1 MCRVTAGKG
10 QACEQINAVIN
21 AGLHCTFD
29 MSGHL
34 QCSHRNRADVLLPR
48 QQRDADEAVSFDIA
62 RVCFFANTACT
73 PP

>member
-29 MSGHL
+29 MSGHP

-48 QQRDADEAVSFDIA
+48 QQRNADEAVSFNFVGVSSI
-62 RVCFFANTACT
+62 ANTACT
-73 PP
+73 PQ